1 MRDFRLVGPTTPRL
15 EKSSVNPIK
24 PLSTVLTTAVIIQ
37 PTITSLFT
45 PAQTTTT
52 TTTKTAVT
60 TTTVISTTTTTTAN
74 STGKAV
80 VAGTQSSTVQQSLRE
95 VVETQ
100 AIKAS
105 NAFQVL
111 KEFILTVVSNIAK

>member
-45 PAQTTTT
+45 PAQTTT